1 MQLNVHMQYSVDTV
15 TYSNALNPLVNV
27 IKNSTTDSVVVFTT
41 LPSTAQSMEAKLCEK
56 LNKAQCNVDVVIVTG
71 RLPKMEKFFNMR
83 LFSAKMECEFFCPRA
98 LVCNSAG
105 NTGIDSPTVK
115 AMVRAGF
122 GTNLS
127 TVFQERGRC
136 ARGEDMRGS
145 ISYVCTIKSLLENLH
160 LLNELGPRDESN
172 TAATEKHLTWDE
184 HAIEEHDLLRGT
196 RMKIDEPDTPYTH
209 YDHHSDEE
217 STSSEHHPRSPDE
230 NQPHHV
236 ENSLANQWN
245 DISHPSFK
253 LWQI

>member
-1 MQLNVHMQYSVDTV
+1 MLTELFFKKVFDNDTETHPILLAMTATLPLQYIRNLEALTNVIFDKCRLLRPKPQHFMQLNVHMQYSVDTV

-27 IKNSTTDSVVVFTT
+27 IKNSTTDSVVVFAT

-56 LNKAQCNVDVVIVTG
+56 LNKAECNVDVVIVTG
-71 RLPKMEKFFNMR
+71 RLPKMETFFNMR
-83 LFSAKMECEFFCPRA
+83 LFSAKMECELFCPRA

-145 ISYVCTIKSLLENLH
+145 INYVCTIKSLLENLH

-172 TAATEKHLTWDE
+172 TANKVF
-184 HAIEEHDLLRGT
+184 
-196 RMKIDEPDTPYTH
+196 
-209 YDHHSDEE
+209 S
-217 STSSEHHPRSPDE
+217 
-230 NQPHHV
+230 
-236 ENSLANQWN
+236 
-245 DISHPSFK
+245 
-253 LWQI
+253 